1 MNNKSNFKTT
11 KMNTLNLNFM
21 KTTKL
26 FLSTI
31 LSLAL
36 FASCSNDDDN
46 GGGEPNEDEVIT
58 NVTLAFVNDADA
70 TDIVTLLSVDADGED
85 GPLAPVQTITG
96 NFTAGATYTATV
108 ELFNAIEGEDIT
120 VEVTQDEPDE
130 HFFTYATGLDMDFSR
145 STNDV
150 VREDGAKLG
159 FETTWVA
166 NTAGTGS
173 ITVQLWHESETVN
186 DDNEF
191 GTQTGGSQ
199 DVNITFTGIDIQ

>member
-1 MNNKSNFKTT
+1 
-11 KMNTLNLNFM
+11 M

-26 FLSTI
+26 FLTAI
-31 LSLAL
+31 FSLAL
-36 FASCSNDDDN
+36 FASCSNDDDS
-46 GGGEPNEDEVIT
+46 GGEPNEEEIIT

-70 TDIVTLLSVDADGED
+70 TDVVTLLSVDADGED

-96 NFTAGATYTATV
+96 SFTAGATYTGTV
-108 ELFNAIEGEDIT
+108 DLFNAIEGEDIT
-120 VEVTQDEPDE
+120 EEVTEDEPDE
-130 HFFTYATGLDMDFSR
+130 HFFTYAVNGIDVTFTR
-145 STNDV
+145 SANDI
-150 VREDGAKLG
+150 VRADGEKLG

-166 NTAGTGS
+166 NTAGSGS
-173 ITVQLWHESETVN
+173 ITVQLWHQSETVN